1 MERDFVLFNMLKI
14 KLGVVCL
21 FGNAKKLF
29 KFVDMAEMVF
39 HKRKKLIIGAHKVA
53 SYCQN
58 ITER

>member
-29 KFVDMAEMVF
+29 KFVDMAEMVL
-39 HKRKKLIIGAHKVA
+39 HKRKKLIGAHKVA
-53 SYCQN
+53 SYCQK

>member
-1 MERDFVLFNMLKI
+1 MPKGKRLLSWREILLFNMLKI

-39 HKRKKLIIGAHKVA
+39 HKRK
-53 SYCQN
+53 
-58 ITER
+58 

>member
-1 MERDFVLFNMLKI
+1 MLKI

-53 SYCQN
+53 SYCQK